1 MKEIN
6 FQHLQLNNESNN
18 NNKIEERNSNNLFHE
33 DNLNEYLLIPNR
45 NTYNTKNEESE
56 IKKIKQNL
64 EEEDL
69 NSEIDEN
76 IFEPNFIQINTIQDI
91 MNLENPFYRISTN
104 NEIALRNNSIRKNS
118 IRNSI
123 EEKII
128 KTHIKRYSNLNFR
141 ESKKSLKRKSDITY
155 KSNESEFLSPFELEI
170 FDNMIMTLL
179 QIMNCMIKT
188 SLVQMA
194 YCIKVLGII
203 YGILSIIL
211 FSILSLIS
219 LHLLLIVHK
228 ISKENSYL
236 TFSEKTFGIFGK
248 FIILFLNFFSCFG
261 SCMTFIIIFL
271 KVIPGILSINIG
283 YDINYEILFSII
295 IGIILFIYCFKQ
307 DVSGIKNAG
316 HYAFLGVI
324 LFFLITIYD
333 FLNKIYSG
341 NIIVEQK
348 KIKLNELL
356 WGLSYSFNDKL
367 TAIACII
374 LSFSYHIYTFSI
386 YGYISDFS
394 IMQFWST
401 TTFTVIISAFIYIIC
416 GLCGCL
422 LYYHHLDDSILDAI
436 GNDLTH
442 NLLSLAF
449 CLNLIMTFPITFA
462 ALKNYF
468 CFLIEVF
475 LTIGRDYFLYFLSC
489 FECVQDKIVFI
500 KKKEKN
506 IDKRRFFSNT
516 SSVVLNKPFEIFF
529 VVILFLCVFIVS
541 HYFNQLKFIFA
552 ILGGIMGNLFSY
564 IFPALF
570 YLVYTKS
577 YYHINTFVSIIII
590 ILGIFTLFET
600 ILANILS

>member
-1 MKEIN
+1 MKEVN
-6 FQHLQLNNESNN
+6 FQPLPLHNESNN
-18 NNKIEERNSNNLFHE
+18 NIIIEKRNSNNLFQD
-33 DNLNEYLLIPNR
+33 DNLNEYLLNSNR
-45 NTYNTKNEESE
+45 NTYIKNEELE
-56 IKKIKQNL
+56 IKKIKNNL
-64 EEEDL
+64 EEDT
-69 NSEIDEN
+69 NSETEEN
-76 IFEPNFIQINTIQDI
+76 TFEPNFIQISTIQDI
-91 MNLENPFYRISTN
+91 MNLENPCYRISTN

-118 IRNSI
+118 IRNSM

-128 KTHIKRYSNLNFR
+128 KTHIKRNSYLNFR
-141 ESKKSLKRKSDITY
+141 ESKKSLTRKSDVTY
-155 KSNESEFLSPFELEI
+155 KSNESEFFSPFELEI
-170 FDNMIMTLL
+170 FDSMIMTLL
-179 QIMNCMIKT
+179 QIMNCIIKT

-194 YCIKVLGII
+194 YCMKVLGII
-203 YGILSIIL
+203 YGVLGIILVSII
-211 FSILSLIS
+211 SLIS
-219 LHLLLIVHK
+219 LDLLLIVHK

-248 FIILFLNFFSCFG
+248 FIILFLNFLSCFG

-283 YDINYEILFSII
+283 YDINYELLFSFI

-307 DVSGIKNAG
+307 DVSGIKTAG

-324 LFFLITIYD
+324 LFFFITIYD
-333 FLNKIYSG
+333 FLTKIYSG
-341 NIIVEQK
+341 DIIVEQK
-348 KIKLNELL
+348 TIKLNDLL
-356 WGLSYSFNDKL
+356 WGISYSFHEKL
-367 TAIACII
+367 TAISCII

-394 IMQFWST
+394 IIQFWST
-401 TTFTVIISAFIYIIC
+401 ATFTVIISAFIYIIC
-416 GLCGCL
+416 GICGCL
-422 LYYHHLDDSILDAI
+422 LYYHYLTDSILDAI

-475 LTIGRDYFLYFLSC
+475 LTIGRDFLLYFLSC
-489 FECVQDKIVFI
+489 FQCAQDKIVFI

-506 IDKRRFFSNT
+506 IIDKRRFFSNT

-541 HYFNQLKFIFA
+541 HYFNELKFIFA
-552 ILGGIMGNLFSY
+552 ILGGIMANLFSY

-577 YYHINTFVSIIII
+577 YYHINTIVSIIII